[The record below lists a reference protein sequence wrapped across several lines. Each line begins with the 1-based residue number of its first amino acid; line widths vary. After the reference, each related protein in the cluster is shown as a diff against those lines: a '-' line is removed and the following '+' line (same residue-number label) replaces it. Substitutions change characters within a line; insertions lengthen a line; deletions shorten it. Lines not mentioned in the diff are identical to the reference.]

1 MIDVIVVFFLKLTDF
16 MYFLVIQSPR
26 DKIVSQRIIFT
37 RSQGTLGKV
46 NAKLLLLHGFDFITT
61 GFVISRF
68 FFAFFHSQADFIT
81 RMRGTNEVS
90 ATLFLLLFS
99 SFFL

>member
-1 MIDVIVVFFLKLTDF
+1 M
-16 MYFLVIQSPR
+16 IQSPR

-68 FFAFFHSQADFIT
+68 F
-81 RMRGTNEVS
+81 RV
-90 ATLFLLLFS
+90 FS
-99 SFFL
+99 FTG